1 MEQLSNEESK
11 INRLID
17 MVLAAPAGKKY
28 HSYFQ
33 PPERYAE
40 ERPQYPSHDHHNSK
54 GFCCDGR
61 YSNSR
66 SFSPGYES
74 NKKSKISGF
83 FLRPSTFSDDSELQR
98 IYQKIAPSL
107 SYIVKVKAIVKKPGK
122 FNFLAAKQFADDEA
136 QEDWFEAKRK
146 QPRYPKLM
154 LLNQLEPVMM
164 RNTIFSPD
172 DQPMI
177 SYKIQNA
184 FQNAGDIYGHQH
196 NHKKYF
202 KNYNSLRKTS
212 LHHKN
217 KKTKPSDFHI

>member
-1 MEQLSNEESK
+1 
-11 INRLID
+11 
-17 MVLAAPAGKKY
+17 MVLETPAGKKY

-33 PPERYAE
+33 PPEQYAG
-40 ERPQYPSHDHHNSK
+40 ERPHYPSHHHHHSK
-54 GFCCDGR
+54 GFHSDER
-61 YSNSR
+61 YSNSP

-107 SYIVKVKAIVKKPGK
+107 SNIIKVKAIVKKPDK
-122 FNFLAAKQFADDEA
+122 FNFLAAKQFADDED
-136 QEDWFEAKRK
+136 QEDWFETKRA

-154 LLNQLEPVMM
+154 LLNHLDPVMM
-164 RNTIFSPD
+164 KNAIFSAD
-172 DQPMI
+172 DLPMV
-177 SYKIQNA
+177 SYKIQKV
-184 FQNAGDIYGHQH
+184 FKNAGDIYGHKH

-202 KNYNSLRKTS
+202 KNYNSHRKTS

-217 KKTKPSDFHI
+217 KKTKLSGFHI